1 MANTVWDKF
10 RNFFR
15 QRYWMHPVDYSARR
29 QDNKRNKGKLQG
41 DRSGFPEWLQK
52 YAGMGLNE
60 NGEISSDAIGR
71 GKGFSNTQLAEM
83 QYNHDEAQLDRQF
96 QEDMYNKYQSPEAQ
110 MRQYQAAGLNPALM
124 YEGGVDIN
132 GPSGGSAASVSGAS
146 GGDSPTN
153 SFEQVM
159 GVMSQFMNMITG
171 ASNIGNQFMQVK
183 NQTAETKATVAEKR
197 AHADNLEADTEGKR
211 LGNQI
216 TAAFGMA
223 HAYYENKQLAASIRQ
238 TYQNIRESASRIDL
252 NNSTIEVNGEKIQV
266 AKSEAELNWAKAHLT
281 KFTEEQGRE
290 LLEPSKKLL
299 QAQIYLVTAQGEKT
313 SEEAAQ
319 VELSAVSKR
328 NAEYA
333 QAAKDMAQ
341 AAVTQGLLD
350 ENYCKKFVEYYDKQG
365 DAALINAYSNWR
377 NAASNERNAATNE
390 RNAATNERNAATNE
404 RNADTNEE
412 NAVTNRIKVV
422 SSIVFGAI
430 HSLSNLSIA
439 VVPGASAACGLP
451 ALPGPSPLPLPPM

>member
-1 MANTVWDKF
+1 M
-10 RNFFR
+10 
-15 QRYWMHPVDYSARR
+15 S
-29 QDNKRNKGKLQG
+29 KGKSITGRRKQQG
-41 DRSGFPEWLQK
+41 IYQERSGFSPWLQQ
-52 YAGMGLNE
+52 YANLGADS
-60 NGEISSDAIGR
+60 NGGIWSGAIGR
-71 GKGFSNTQLAEM
+71 GAGFSNTQLAEM
-83 QYNHDEAQLDRQF
+83 QFNHDEAQIDRQF

-132 GPSGGSAASVSGAS
+132 GPSGGSAASVSGAV
-146 GGDSPTN
+146 GGDSPSN
-153 SFEQVM
+153 GFEQVM
-159 GVMSQFMNMITG
+159 GIMSQFMNMITG
-171 ASNIGNQFMQVK
+171 ASNIGNQVMQVK

-223 HAYYENKQLAASIRQ
+223 RAFYENKQLAASIKQ

-252 NNSTIEVNGEKIQV
+252 NNSTIELNGEKIQV
-266 AKSEAELNWAKAHLT
+266 AKSEAELNWAKANLT
-281 KFTEEQGRE
+281 KFNEEQGRK
-290 LLEPSKKLL
+290 LLEPSLKLL
-299 QAQIYLVTAQGEKT
+299 RAQIYLVTAQGEKT

-350 ENYCKKFVEYYDKQG
+350 ADYCKTFVEYYNKQG
-365 DAALINAYSNWR
+365 DSALINAYSNWR
-377 NAASNERNAATNE
+377 NAGTNERNAATNE
-390 RNAATNERNAATNE
+390 RNADTNERNAATNE

-412 NAVTNRIKVV
+412 NAVTNRIKAV

-430 HSLSNLSIA
+430 HALSNLSIA

>member
-1 MANTVWDKF
+1 MANTLWDKF
-10 RNFFR
+10 RNYLR
-15 QRYWMHPVDYSARR
+15 SREVPRDPIDYSARR
-29 QDNKRNKGKLQG
+29 QNRKRDKGKLQG
-41 DRSGFPEWLQK
+41 DRSGFPEWLQQ
-52 YAGMGLNE
+52 YANMGLNE

-110 MRQYQAAGLNPALM
+110 MRQYQDAGLNPALM
-124 YEGGVDIN
+124 YQGGVDIN
-132 GPSGGSAASVSGAS
+132 GPSGGSAASVSGAQ

-171 ASNIGNQFMQVK
+171 ASNIGNQVVQLK
-183 NQTAETKATVAEKR
+183 NQTAETKATIAEKR
-197 AHADNLEADTEGKR
+197 AHADNLAADTQGKK
-211 LGNQI
+211 LDNQI

-223 HAYYENKQLAASIRQ
+223 RAYYENKQLQASIRQ

-252 NNSTIEVNGEKIQV
+252 NNSTIEVNGQKIQV
-266 AKSEAELNWAKAHLT
+266 AKSEAELNWAKASLT
-281 KFTEEQGRE
+281 KFDEEKGRL
-290 LLEPSKKLL
+290 LLEPSMKLL
-299 QAQIYLVTAQGEKT
+299 KAQIYLTIAQGEKT

-319 VELSAVSKR
+319 VELDSVAKR

-350 ENYCKKFVEYYDKQG
+350 EHYCKKFVEYYDKQG

-377 NAASNERNAATNE
+377 NAG
-390 RNAATNERNAATNE
+390 TNERNAATNE
-404 RNADTNEE
+404 RNADINQQNADTNKQ
-412 NAVTNRIKVV
+412 NADTNQIKAVT
-422 SSIVFGAI
+422 SIVFGALNA
-430 HSLSNLSIA
+430 LSKLSIA

-451 ALPGPSPLPLPPM
+451 ALPGPSPLPLPM